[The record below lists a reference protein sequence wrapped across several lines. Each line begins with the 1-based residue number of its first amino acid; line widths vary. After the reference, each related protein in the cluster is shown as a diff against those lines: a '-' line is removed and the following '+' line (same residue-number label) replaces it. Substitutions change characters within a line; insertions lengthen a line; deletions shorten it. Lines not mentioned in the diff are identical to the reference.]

1 MKKLVLVLA
10 IVFAGIMSANAQ
22 VWIGGAAG
30 FGIQDDRT
38 DVMVAPEI
46 GYNINSQWAI
56 ASGLKYQFTQLD
68 DPILGKTTV
77 NRFIVSPYVRY
88 IGGTIGHKFSLFL
101 DLVGDIDLLSPQMWE
116 AGLKPG
122 IAWQA
127 TEKFTA
133 AFRFGFLG
141 YDHYFERGK
150 GIFMDGSLETG
161 SIGIYYN
168 F

>member
-1 MKKLVLVLA
+1 
-10 IVFAGIMSANAQ
+10 
-22 VWIGGAAG
+22 
-30 FGIQDDRT
+30 
-38 DVMVAPEI
+38 MVAPEI
-46 GYNINSQWAI
+46 GYNINSQWTI
-56 ASGLKYQFTQLD
+56 ASGLKYQFTQID
-68 DPILGKTTV
+68 DAILGKTTV

-88 IGGTIGHKFSLFL
+88 VGGTIGHKFSLFL
-101 DLVGDIDLLSPQMWE
+101 DLVGDVDLLSPQMWE

-141 YDHYFERGK
+141 YDHFFERGK
-150 GIFMDGSLETG
+150 GIFMDCSLETG